1 MMSQWHPKMSQFV
14 SLIAAQNVAIPAMNR
29 TDSNASLRGALIDE
43 VVLVDRICRVEP
55 GDFKSQS
62 LPGHLIHVVTEGE
75 VEQRAGGVMQHYGA
89 GQAIWYCEDEPV
101 YGRALKVPWVFYTVN
116 FLAPA
121 LPPPPLDQRVC
132 TVEPQ
137 TVARMEQLFDT
148 WRNADMPPL
157 LRHVRVHALLLQC
170 IADLL
175 PADSQRHRVDTFTQ
189 LWWEIELHVR
199 RNPDAPIDLKYL
211 RRITGQS
218 QRSIVRACHLAVGL
232 SPMKRVKQI
241 RLSYARGLVQL
252 SNLTM
257 TEIALRVGYSRVQEF
272 SRDYREHYGRT
283 PTDDRRAGPNYRECE
298 TLDQET
304 GHDPA

>member
-1 MMSQWHPKMSQFV
+1 MTQTDP
-14 SLIAAQNVAIPAMNR
+14 NR
-29 TDSNASLRGALIDE
+29 PLFGALLDD
-43 VVLVDRICRVEP
+43 VVLVDRICRP
-55 GDFKSQS
+55 QPLAYKAQS

-75 VEQRAGGVMQHYGA
+75 VQQRAGGVMQHVGA
-89 GQAIWYCEDEPV
+89 GQAIWYADDEPV
-101 YGRALKVPWVFYTVN
+101 QGTILKAPWVFYTVN

-132 TVEPQ
+132 QVNAPTVQ
-137 TVARMEQLFDT
+137 RMEQLLET
-148 WRNADMPPL
+148 WRDADMPPL
-157 LRHVRVHALLLQC
+157 LRHLRVHALVLQC

-175 PADSQRHRVDTFTQ
+175 PPDAHRHRIDRFTQ

-199 RNPDAPIDLKYL
+199 RNPAEPIDLNYL
-211 RRITGQS
+211 RRLTKRS
-218 QRSIVRACHLAVGL
+218 QRSIVRACHLAVAL

-298 TLDQET
+298 TLDEET